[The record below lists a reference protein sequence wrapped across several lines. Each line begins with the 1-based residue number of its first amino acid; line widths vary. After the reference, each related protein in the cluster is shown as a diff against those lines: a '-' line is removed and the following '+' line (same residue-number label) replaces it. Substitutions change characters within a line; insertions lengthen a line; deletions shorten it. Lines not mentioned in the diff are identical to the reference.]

1 MGTPRAMNCMLA
13 RSSRRLISKASPAC
27 ARIETHSIN
36 TLIMGR
42 PGGGKGTISKK
53 MLKDFNYVH
62 VSTGDLLRANVRD
75 GTDLGKEAKSYMDT
89 GSLVPDD
96 LIIRLVVDE
105 VSQHADK
112 SLLLDGFPR
121 TLAQGEAIEAY
132 LPVDNAIYLNVPTQ
146 TIVERISNRW
156 IHPGSGRIYAYDY
169 NPPKVEG
176 KDDETREPLIQRDDD
191 KPEAV
196 GARLQQYDDMTL
208 PLVGLYEK
216 QGKLAEFQGTESD
229 VIYPKVK
236 DYLDGLCGTTDLTAK

>member
-1 MGTPRAMNCMLA
+1 
-13 RSSRRLISKASPAC
+13 
-27 ARIETHSIN
+27 
-36 TLIMGR
+36 MGR